1 MVFLKKEE
9 EKFHLLDCAVLVNI
23 INLLPLLIDPNE
35 KLLRLVV
42 PLLWIA
48 IWERRGEMSSFI
60 EVTVVTVGL
69 GLIFFQECVH
79 PALFKNRM
87 EFLPLMLNSV
97 FCATFNIC
105 WIAKIYVNEM
115 KK

>member
-1 MVFLKKEE
+1 MILIVTIPILIVYWKKKTGFEMLVFLCGCTFFLFGYHVHEKAITPYIGLLMVFLKKEE

-48 IWERRGEMSSFI
+48 IW
-60 EVTVVTVGL
+60 
-69 GLIFFQECVH
+69 
-79 PALFKNRM
+79 
-87 EFLPLMLNSV
+87 
-97 FCATFNIC
+97 
-105 WIAKIYVNEM
+105 
-115 KK
+115 

>member
-1 MVFLKKEE
+1 M
-9 EKFHLLDCAVLVNI
+9 NI

-48 IWERRGEMSSFI
+48 IWERRGEMNSFI
-60 EVTVVTVGL
+60 EVTIVTVGL

-79 PALFKNRM
+79 PVLFKSRM

-105 WIAKIYVNEM
+105 WIAKIYANEM